1 MPYQSIQRCWRELR
15 RGWLIAGRSLWLC
28 GHIFYTGV
36 LMMVSVRQLKGSL
49 SRYLKRAAAGEEVT
63 VTSRG
68 RPVARLVRAAPQDSE
83 QREPSAAE
91 IRRRLAAIPGLIP
104 GKPGKPRG
112 SRRPIRIGKGEKTLS
127 EIVLEDR
134 R

>member
-1 MPYQSIQRCWRELR
+1 MMASVRELK
-15 RGWLIAGRSLWLC
+15 A
-28 GHIFYTGV
+28 
-36 LMMVSVRQLKGSL
+36 KL

-68 RPVARLVRAAPQDSE
+68 RPIARVVPAAPQAEEQPSE
-83 QREPSAAE
+83 AE
-91 IRRRLAAIPGLIP
+91 IRRRLAAIPGIILP
-104 GKPGKPRG
+104 TGPKPRR
-112 SRRPIRIGKGEKTLS
+112 SKHPIRIRKDEKTLA

>member
-1 MPYQSIQRCWRELR
+1 MNVPVREL
-15 RGWLIAGRSLWLC
+15 
-28 GHIFYTGV
+28 
-36 LMMVSVRQLKGSL
+36 KGKL

-68 RPVARLVRAAPQDSE
+68 RPIARLVQAAPQPE
-83 QREPSAAE
+83 AKQPSAAE
-91 IRRRLAAIPGLIP
+91 IRRRLASIPGVILGQP
-104 GKPGKPRG
+104 GKIKG
-112 SRRPIRIGKGEKTLS
+112 SKHPIRIHKGEKTLA

>member
-1 MPYQSIQRCWRELR
+1 MMTSVRELK
-15 RGWLIAGRSLWLC
+15 A
-28 GHIFYTGV
+28 
-36 LMMVSVRQLKGSL
+36 KL

-68 RPVARLVRAAPQDSE
+68 RPIARVVPAAPQAEAQPSE
-83 QREPSAAE
+83 AE
-91 IRRRLAAIPGLIP
+91 IRRRLAAIPGIILP
-104 GKPGKPRG
+104 TGPRP
-112 SRRPIRIGKGEKTLS
+112 RRSKHPIHIRKGEKTLA